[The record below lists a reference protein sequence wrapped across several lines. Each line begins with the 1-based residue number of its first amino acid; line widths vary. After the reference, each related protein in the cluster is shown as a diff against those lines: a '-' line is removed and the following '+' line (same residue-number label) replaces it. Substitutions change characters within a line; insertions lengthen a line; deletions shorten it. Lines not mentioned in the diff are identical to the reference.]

1 MITTKQLKIAR
12 NGYILISV
20 VFYITGILCLVL
32 PDIMTRNAVLTGGAI
47 LIAYGIIKIIGYFSR
62 DLYCLAF
69 QYDFACGLFLIILGI
84 FVLCI
89 NTRYGGNFLEG
100 LGLLILLDS
109 LLGIQTTMEA
119 RKFGLPSWPMILVVS
134 LLSGA
139 SGMLLFLFQSKAAA
153 GCALLAEGVM
163 RQYIVQC
170 TVKLIPC
177 KKTTEEITYECND
190 NFKKTGN

>member
-20 VFYITGILCLVL
+20 VFYITGLLCLIL
-32 PDIMTRNAVLTGGAI
+32 PDIMTKNAVLAGGII
-47 LIAYGIIKIIGYFSR
+47 LIVYGIIKIIGYFSR

-84 FVLCI
+84 FVLCM
-89 NTRYGGNFLEG
+89 NTRYRGNFLEG

-119 RKFGLPSWPMILVVS
+119 RKFGLPSWPMILAIS

-139 SGMLLFLFQSKAAA
+139 AGVILFLFKSKTAA

-170 TVKLIPC
+170 TVRLSPC
-177 KKTTEEITYECND
+177 RKNTEEKC
-190 NFKKTGN
+190 